1 MASRGPLET
10 ITVERIYGIS
20 AYRKIRYNSTM
31 AARGC
36 EFWQVKGGGY
46 LCSKCYNKIESNGEG
61 HSSRC
66 VCTGQSP
73 PVEAAGSSGSSPFSA
88 SYGGA
93 ASSANYGGAAAASS
107 SSSSSSSIP
116 LARAGEQQ
124 VFKIILEVGKCYEHI
139 EATRSVYMGE
149 TRVYFSTNQ
158 PVYVGKY
165 LRDVRVGGYGDG
177 AENFAIF
184 QNPEEEKT
192 IRISDNTCFV
202 EVPCKLDVDVLSK
215 ARDQAVRNIYE
226 KATGESAAPGTG
238 PANLIRAFA
247 GIKVPKGAEGGHRRK
262 TYRKQRRQQKRK
274 NRRSRKN

>member
-1 MASRGPLET
+1 
-10 ITVERIYGIS
+10 
-20 AYRKIRYNSTM
+20 M

-36 EFWQVKGGGY
+36 EFWQVRGGGY
-46 LCSKCYNKIESNGEG
+46 FCSQCYNKIEPSGNG
-61 HSSRC
+61 HSLRC
-66 VCTGQSP
+66 VCAGQSP
-73 PVEAAGSSGSSPFSA
+73 PVEGAAAAAATGGSSSSF
-88 SYGGA
+88 
-93 ASSANYGGAAAASS
+93 SANYGGAAAAAAGGGGGDSS
-107 SSSSSSSIP
+107 SSSGSSPI
-116 LARAGEQQ
+116 ARAGEQQ

-139 EATRSVYMGE
+139 EATRYVYMGGE
-149 TRVYFSTNQ
+149 NRTYFSTNQ

-177 AENFAIF
+177 AEIFAIF

-192 IRISDNTCFV
+192 IRISVNTCFV
-202 EVPCKLDVDVLSK
+202 EVPCKLDVDISSK

-247 GIKVPKGAEGGHRRK
+247 GIKVPKGAEGGRRSGHRRK
-262 TYRKQRRQQKRK
+262 THRKQRRQQKRK